1 MITPAGSFA
10 HARLAPVLSKEL
22 AQWHPEQQQEE
33 EQCHCQN
40 GRGPVGGHT
49 VANRGLFKPRTMLK
63 WPFILSQM
71 SSNKCHQNR
80 APSRQKLDYTVNQLN
95 IWFARPNLNRV
106 METVS
111 KLLPFRN
118 QRVGFSE
125 FFWFLKHLKLSEMMT
140 AWAYFAPSDGFKFN
154 FNGKKR
160 CRPQSLLHS
169 RMWKLPTSRC
179 ILIFILN
186 NSVWRMG
193 AKTLFQPQ
201 WLAYV
206 IQSIFCVHRK
216 RVFTKHWL

>member
-1 MITPAGSFA
+1 MP
-10 HARLAPVLSKEL
+10 SKQS
-22 AQWHPEQQQEE
+22 A
-33 EQCHCQN
+33 
-40 GRGPVGGHT
+40 
-49 VANRGLFKPRTMLK
+49 
-63 WPFILSQM
+63 
-71 SSNKCHQNR
+71 
-80 APSRQKLDYTVNQLN
+80 RQKLDYTVNQLN
-95 IWFARPNLNRV
+95 IRFTRPNLNRV

-125 FFWFLKHLKLSEMMT
+125 FFWFLKHLKLREMMT

-193 AKTLFQPQ
+193 AKTLFSHSG
-201 WLAYV
+201 WHTLFNRFFA
-206 IQSIFCVHRK
+206 SIGRESLRNIDSSTCPNYYHR
-216 RVFTKHWL
+216 HHH